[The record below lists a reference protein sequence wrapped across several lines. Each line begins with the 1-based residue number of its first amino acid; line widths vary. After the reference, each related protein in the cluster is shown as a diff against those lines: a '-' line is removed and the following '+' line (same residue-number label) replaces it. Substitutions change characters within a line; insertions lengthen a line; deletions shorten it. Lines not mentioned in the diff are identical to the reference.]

1 MKLKYGSDEYRRIV
15 DQAEWYYRKM
25 RDSTTINE
33 RDYWIRRSN
42 NFAEQLREAYGHSDS
57 EVEHIIRSYYLDSNY
72 DVSQYNE
79 TEKDPSISSDEII
92 FIVAMIIC
100 CVIWL
105 VIQIHD
111 MYEVNTRMKK
121 DNKQL

>member
-1 MKLKYGSDEYRRIV
+1 MKLKYG
-15 DQAEWYYRKM
+15 
-25 RDSTTINE
+25 
-33 RDYWIRRSN
+33 
-42 NFAEQLREAYGHSDS
+42 
-57 EVEHIIRSYYLDSNY
+57 
-72 DVSQYNE
+72 
-79 TEKDPSISSDEII
+79 SDEII